1 MPYYNCDC
9 VYTAKIYWLCNGKL
23 LVIFEKDWLVIG
35 TGNALD
41 LPISIF
47 CLKIGKNIAI
57 R

>member
-1 MPYYNCDC
+1 M
-9 VYTAKIYWLCNGKL
+9 YTAKIYWLCNGKL
-23 LVIFEKDWLVIG
+23 LVIFEKNWLVIG

-47 CLKIGKNIAI
+47 CLKIGKNIVI